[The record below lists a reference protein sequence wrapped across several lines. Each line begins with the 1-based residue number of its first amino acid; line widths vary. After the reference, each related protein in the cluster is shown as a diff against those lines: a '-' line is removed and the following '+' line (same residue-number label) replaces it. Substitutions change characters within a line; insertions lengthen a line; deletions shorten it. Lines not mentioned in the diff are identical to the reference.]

1 MLMLKAG
8 WHDSLIV
15 LGGLSKLRVLKMYK
29 LTKLLLLISVFFTTY
44 CNADRVKDIASIQGV
59 RSNHLV
65 GYGLVVG
72 LDGTGEQTA
81 YTAQAFKTMLSRFG
95 ITLPPGLT
103 PKMKNVAAVAVHAE
117 LPAFAK
123 PGQNIDITVSSL
135 GNAKS
140 LRGGALLLT
149 PMKAVDGQ
157 IYALAQGNLVVGGF
171 GAEGADGS
179 RVTVNI
185 PTAGRIPNGAT
196 VERMVNSSFG
206 EGDHFVFNLHQS
218 DFTTAR
224 RLAKAINE
232 FVGPNTA
239 KPLDATSVQVS
250 APRDISHRVAFMSAL
265 ENVEVEPADINSRII
280 INSRTGTIV
289 VGKNVRLKE
298 AAVAHGSLI
307 VSINENQRVS
317 QPNPLALGTTEVT
330 EDSNVTLTQQEG
342 KMFRF
347 NPGVSLDE
355 LVRAVNAVGAAPGDL
370 MAILEALKQA
380 GAIQG
385 ELIVI

>member
-1 MLMLKAG
+1 MRYFQTF
-8 WHDSLIV
+8 V
-15 LGGLSKLRVLKMYK
+15 LC
-29 LTKLLLLISVFFTTY
+29 ISVV
-44 CNADRVKDIASIQGV
+44 CSAQLCAERVKDIASIQGV

-81 YTAQAFKTMLSRFG
+81 YTAQSFKTMLNRFG
-95 ITLPPGLT
+95 ITLPQGLN
-103 PKMKNVAAVAVHAE
+103 PKLKNVAAVAVHAE
-117 LPAFAK
+117 LPPFIK
-123 PGQNIDITVSSL
+123 PGQTIDITVSSL

-140 LRGGALLLT
+140 LRGGSLLLT
-149 PMKAVDGQ
+149 PLKAVDGE

-171 GAEGADGS
+171 GAQGNDGS
-179 RVTVNI
+179 KITVNI
-185 PTAGRIPNGAT
+185 PTAGRIPGGAI
-196 VERMVNSSFG
+196 VERSVHSSFG
-206 EGDHFVFNLHQS
+206 DGDHFIFNLKQA

-239 KPLDATSVQVS
+239 KPLDAASIQVS
-250 APRDISHRVAFMSAL
+250 APRDVSHRVAFLSAL
-265 ENVEVEPADINSRII
+265 ENVEVEPADISSRII

-289 VGKNVRLKE
+289 VGKNVRVKE
-298 AAVAHGSLI
+298 AAVAHGSL
-307 VSINENQRVS
+307 VVTINENQEVS
-317 QPNPLALGTTEVT
+317 QPNALAEGETV
-330 EDSNVTLTQQEG
+330 VTQQSDVTIEQQEAR
-342 KMFRF
+342 MFHF

-355 LVRAVNAVGAAPGDL
+355 LVKAVNAVGAAPGDL

-385 ELIVI
+385 ELVVI

>member
-1 MLMLKAG
+1 MK
-8 WHDSLIV
+8 
-15 LGGLSKLRVLKMYK
+15 K
-29 LTKLLLLISVFFTTY
+29 LTVLTLLTLSVF
-44 CNADRVKDIASIQGV
+44 CVSIGAERIKDIASIQGV

-95 ITLPPGLT
+95 ITLPQGLT
-103 PKMKNVAAVAVHAE
+103 PKLKNVAAVAVHAE

-123 PGQNIDITVSSL
+123 PGQTIDITVSSL

-149 PMKAVDGQ
+149 PLKAVDGQ

-179 RVTVNI
+179 KVTVNI

-196 VERMVNSSFG
+196 VERLVANSFA
-206 EGDHFVFNLHQS
+206 EGDHFVFNLNYP
-218 DFTTAR
+218 DFTTAK
-224 RLAKAINE
+224 RLAKSIND

-239 KPLDATSVQVS
+239 KPLDAASIQVS
-250 APRDISHRVAFMSAL
+250 APRDPSHRVAFLSAL
-265 ENVEVEPADINSRII
+265 ENVEVQPADARSRII

-298 AAVAHGSLI
+298 AAVAHGSL
-307 VSINENQRVS
+307 VVTINENQQVS
-317 QPNPLALGTTEVT
+317 QPNAFAGGQTEVT
-330 EDSNVTLTQQEG
+330 EQSQVDLAQQEA
-342 KMFRF
+342 KMFHF

-385 ELIVI
+385 ELVVI